1 MFPDCR
7 QPQHGLSV
15 GFSTEIVPRPRNS
28 SSTLMPDASAPVR
41 IVMLGSIGTR
51 RCGPHVRAKIVL
63 EISLR
68 YFLAQHF
75 QAMMRVWITT
85 APKPT
90 DFTNPGGSE
99 AALSAWGL

>member
-1 MFPDCR
+1 MWPACACHNRSGDK
-7 QPQHGLSV
+7 L
-15 GFSTEIVPRPRNS
+15 
-28 SSTLMPDASAPVR
+28 
-41 IVMLGSIGTR
+41 
-51 RCGPHVRAKIVL
+51 KIL
-63 EISLR
+63 P
-68 YFLAQHF
+68 AQYF